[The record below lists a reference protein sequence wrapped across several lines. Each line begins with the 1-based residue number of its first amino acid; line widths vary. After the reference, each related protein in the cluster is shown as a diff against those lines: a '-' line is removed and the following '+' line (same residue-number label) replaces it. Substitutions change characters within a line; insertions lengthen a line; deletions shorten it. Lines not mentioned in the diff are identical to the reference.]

1 MCDCMSLSIQTLVF
15 FKISLLVT
23 PTNKN
28 NKTKL
33 RNSQSKQEF
42 EIDRRTKMDF
52 PERLSLFIIQ
62 KKLKRR
68 KSRLATSWVGLMTTM
83 ATRICCKGKLQVGT
97 RLIYLNSKSAS
108 VEKMWYFMILVPF
121 GTWFRLPKE
130 STWAY
135 FFMLISRRRRRRRP
149 QKRRYWAERNVSRGN
164 PKKERW
170 FYEIRD
176 ESSTDTLFLFFFFY
190 STS

>member
-33 RNSQSKQEF
+33 RKSQSKKEF
-42 EIDRRTKMDF
+42 EIDRCTKMDF

-135 FFMLISRRRRRRRP
+135 FFMLISRRRRRRP
-149 QKRRYWAERNVSRGN
+149 Q
-164 PKKERW
+164 
-170 FYEIRD
+170 
-176 ESSTDTLFLFFFFY
+176 
-190 STS
+190 STSTKTKILSSRKKCQSRKS

>member
-1 MCDCMSLSIQTLVF
+1 
-15 FKISLLVT
+15 
-23 PTNKN
+23 
-28 NKTKL
+28 
-33 RNSQSKQEF
+33 
-42 EIDRRTKMDF
+42 MDF

-135 FFMLISRRRRRRRP
+135 FFMLISRRPYSP
-149 QKRRYWAERNVSRGN
+149 QTLPQTKILSR
-164 PKKERW
+164 KKCQSRKSWEGKMVLQN
-170 FYEIRD
+170 RD
-176 ESSTDTLFLFFFFY
+176 ESTDSFFFVLCLLQFLF
-190 STS
+190 TILADGGI

>member
-1 MCDCMSLSIQTLVF
+1 MDVWLHVAFHSNIGVF
-15 FKISLLVT
+15 Q
-23 PTNKN
+23 NKSSGN
-28 NKTKL
+28 ARKYNYNQNKTKSL
-33 RNSQSKQEF
+33 RFANRNQEKILKLTGAQKWIF
-42 EIDRRTKMDF
+42 LLKKRS
-52 PERLSLFIIQ
+52 LSLFIIQ

-135 FFMLISRRRRRRRP
+135 FFMLISRRRRRP
-149 QKRRYWAERNVSRGN
+149 Q
-164 PKKERW
+164 
-170 FYEIRD
+170 
-176 ESSTDTLFLFFFFY
+176 
-190 STS
+190 STSTKTKILSRKKCQSRKS